1 MLAPLLV
8 ILASAAALAQ
18 MSNDCSNIPPENGT
32 NWRSMEMTNEL
43 LRTLQDIAYQLQRI
57 ADALQGRR

>member
-1 MLAPLLV
+1 
-8 ILASAAALAQ
+8 
-18 MSNDCSNIPPENGT
+18 
-32 NWRSMEMTNEL
+32 MEMTNEL